1 MASQSLRQSYGDIAA
16 FYDEL
21 ARREDEWSGT
31 VGPYRALVQGIYKTL
46 VPPGKRVL
54 EVGCGRGD
62 LLAALAPSRGLGLD
76 VSAAMVA
83 AARERHPE
91 LEFVHAAGESFKVG
105 EKFDYI
111 VLSDVAPFVYDLQQL
126 FEAVAAHAHGDT
138 RVVLNT
144 FSNAWR
150 PVLSLLSRLRLRPD
164 HPMRNW
170 VAPKDLEN
178 LLSLAAM
185 EVVSRRREIL
195 LPLRPSALTVAA
207 NGVLVRLPLFRSL
220 AASYWIVAR
229 PSPQAR
235 PEASVSVVV
244 PCRNEAGSVDAIV
257 DRIPDMGSSTEI
269 VFVEGGS
276 TDDTRGRIEAAMSR
290 RSDRDIKLVV
300 QSRKGKANA
309 VREAFAVAEND
320 ILMILDGDMT
330 VVPEDL
336 PKFYDGLVSGRGE
349 MLNGARLVYGME
361 PGAMRFLNLIGNKFF
376 AWLMTFVLGQYVKDS
391 LCGTKALRRED
402 YERMAVRREELG
414 SERDPFGDFELLLGA
429 ALLGL
434 TIINVPV
441 RYRARIYG
449 EPQIDRFPD
458 GRMLFRLAAA
468 GFRRIWLQPV
478 SGRDAAAQDEPQA
491 AGPSAAPEATGDVR

>member
-1 MASQSLRQSYGDIAA
+1 MPYEAPRDPYGDIAA

-21 ARREDEWSGT
+21 APREDEWAQA
-31 VGPYRALVQGIYKTL
+31 VGPYRALVRGIYKTL
-46 VPPGKRVL
+46 IPPGQRIL

-62 LLAALAPSRGLGLD
+62 LLASLAPSRGVGLD
-76 VSAAMVA
+76 VSGGMVA

-91 LEFVHAAGESFKVG
+91 LEIVHAAGESFRANEV
-105 EKFDYI
+105 FDYI

-126 FEAVAAHAHGDT
+126 FESVAAHSHGDT
-138 RVVLNT
+138 RVILNT

-150 PVLSLLSRLRLRPD
+150 PILSLLNRLRLRPN

-178 LLSLAAM
+178 ILSLAALD
-185 EVVSRRREIL
+185 VVSRRREIL
-195 LPLRPSALTVAA
+195 LPMRRHALSVLA
-207 NGVLVRLPLFRSL
+207 NGVLARLPGFRSL
-220 AASYWIVAR
+220 AASYWVVAR
-229 PSPQAR
+229 PAPKPR
-235 PEASVSVVV
+235 PAASVSVVV
-244 PCRNEAGSVDAIV
+244 PCRNEAGSIDAIV
-257 DRIPDMGSSTEI
+257 DRIPDMGTETEI

-276 TDDTRGRIEAAMSR
+276 TDDTRARIEAAIEH
-290 RSDRDIKLVV
+290 RSDRNIKLVV
-300 QSRKGKANA
+300 QSREGKANA
-309 VREAFAVAEND
+309 VREAFAVAEKD

-336 PKFYDGLVSGRGE
+336 PKFYDGLVSARGE

-361 PGAMRFLNLIGNKFF
+361 PGAMRFLNLVGNKFF

-402 YERMAVRREELG
+402 YERMLARRHEFG
-414 SERDPFGDFELLLGA
+414 ADQDPFGDFELLLGA

-434 TIINVPV
+434 SIINVPV

-458 GRMLFRLAAA
+458 GRMLFRLAAT

-478 SGRDAAAQDEPQA
+478 TGT
-491 AGPSAAPEATGDVR
+491 SAASNHEVRGPGASHTPKRQAT